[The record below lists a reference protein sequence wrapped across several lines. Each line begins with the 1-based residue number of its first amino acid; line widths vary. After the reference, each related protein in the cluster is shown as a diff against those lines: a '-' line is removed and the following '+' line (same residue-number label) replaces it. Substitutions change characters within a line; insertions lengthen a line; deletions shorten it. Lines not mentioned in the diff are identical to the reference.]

1 MGRQEPSRDESPA
14 RLCTKA
20 VRRCGRIPGW
30 FLGLLSVA
38 SVLPGHLPPL
48 DSSVPSALIFPLPL
62 LNLMNWDSVFLWKI
76 SGAAR

>member
-38 SVLPGHLPPL
+38 SVLPGHLPPP
-48 DSSVPSALIFPLPL
+48 DFFPLPL
-62 LNLMNWDSVFLWKI
+62 LNLMNWDFVFLWKI